1 MKAKGNS
8 ITKTAVWGLMG
19 LLVLG
24 LGGFGAVSFSGNVRT
39 VGTVGDKAISVD
51 QYARELQQQIRA
63 IEAQTNEPLSF
74 QKAQTIGLDRA
85 VLQRLVR
92 LRALDNEADQMG
104 LSIGDENLRERIV
117 QISSFQGID
126 GKFDREGYRSALQQA
141 GLSEAAFEISLREE
155 AGRALL
161 QQAITAGVVM
171 PTVYADTLIN
181 YVAEKRSFTW
191 AKLSQDNLITPLDRS
206 TDEELK
212 TYYDENA
219 EMFMLPA
226 SKSITYVTLS
236 PHDLLDE
243 VEVSDEELKQA
254 YDDRSSEYNQP
265 ERRLV
270 ERLVF
275 QNQEAADQA
284 AAALEVGGTT
294 FEALVEERGLALA
307 DIDMGDVSK
316 DELGAAGDSVFAA
329 DVSDIVGPLS
339 TNLGP
344 ALFRVNGILPALETS
359 LDEARPTLQQDIAAD
374 RAGRLVEVK
383 ARELDDQL
391 AGGASLEQI
400 ASDSKMTLHTIEWTQ
415 DSSEDIAAYAGFR
428 EAAAG
433 LKESDFP
440 KINQLDDGSIYAM
453 RLDGTKPERPNPFE
467 EARSQVE
474 ADWMADQLIAA
485 LTAQAETL
493 QKQLLEGADFDAV
506 GLTASINEGQTRD
519 AFIEGTPEGFMAEVF
534 KATPGD
540 VQVVEGDDSVVLV
553 RLDNISHPDENT
565 KTQQLLEQL
574 GTQLNTQLAD
584 DVFALYAADVVRRS
598 SPQIDQQAI
607 NAVHVNFP

>member
-24 LGGFGAVSFSGNVRT
+24 LGGFGAVSFTGNIRT
-39 VGTVGDKAISVD
+39 VGTVGDKPISVD

-74 QKAQTIGLDRA
+74 QQAQTIGLDRA

-117 QISSFQGID
+117 EISSFQGID
-126 GKFDREGYRSALQQA
+126 GKFDREGYRYALQQA

-161 QQAITAGVVM
+161 QQAITAGVDM
-171 PTVYADTLIN
+171 PSVYANTLIN

-191 AKLSQDNLITPLDRS
+191 AKLTQDDLTTPLGEP

-212 TYYDENA
+212 TYYDDNA
-219 EMFMLPA
+219 GMFMLPA

-236 PHDLLDE
+236 PQDLLDE
-243 VEVSDEELKQA
+243 VEVSDEELRQA

-294 FEALVEERGLALA
+294 FETLVEERGLALA

-329 DVSDIVGPLS
+329 QVTDIVGPVP

-344 ALFRVNGILPALETS
+344 ALFRVNGVLPALETS
-359 LDEARPTLQQDIAAD
+359 FEEARPTLQQDLAAD

-400 ASDSKMTLHTIEWTQ
+400 AEDSKMTLHTIEWTQ
-415 DSSEDIAAYAGFR
+415 DSTEDIAAYAGFR

-440 KINQLDDGSIYAM
+440 KISQLDDGS
-453 RLDGTKPERPNPFE
+453 
-467 EARSQVE
+467 S
-474 ADWMADQLIAA
+474 
-485 LTAQAETL
+485 
-493 QKQLLEGADFDAV
+493 DA
-506 GLTASINEGQTRD
+506 
-519 AFIEGTPEGFMAEVF
+519 P
-534 KATPGD
+534 
-540 VQVVEGDDSVVLV
+540 
-553 RLDNISHPDENT
+553 
-565 KTQQLLEQL
+565 
-574 GTQLNTQLAD
+574 
-584 DVFALYAADVVRRS
+584 
-598 SPQIDQQAI
+598 
-607 NAVHVNFP
+607 